1 MARPNRQKERRSDL
15 IAAARDAV
23 LERGLVD
30 LRLRDV
36 AERAGMSASA
46 VFYYYP
52 GLNELLEEV
61 AREAID
67 RFCVHRARVVAGISD
82 PRRRLV
88 AMIASGLPDGKD
100 DELCRL
106 LYELGTISRRDA
118 VHAARHITLFERQ
131 VAIYV
136 GILEAGAATGV
147 FRLAG
152 DAVTIARNLVVL
164 EDGYGLHA
172 VNAVPAVVR
181 AVAEQQM
188 RAYAALAVGCD
199 LEAFAMPADEAVAGA

>member
-15 IAAARDAV
+15 LDAARSAI

-67 RFCVHRARVVAGISD
+67 RFCVHRSRIVAAISD

-152 DAVTIARNLVVL
+152 DATTIARNLVVL

-172 VNAVPAVVR
+172 VNAVPTVAR
-181 AVAEQQM
+181 SVAEQQI
-188 RAYAALAVGCD
+188 RAYAALAAGCD
-199 LEAFAMPADEAVAGA
+199 LEAFVAPAGEAVEP

>member
-15 IAAARDAV
+15 VAAARDAI

-52 GLNELLEEV
+52 GLSELLEEV

-67 RFCVHRARVVAGISD
+67 RFCVHRAQVVASIAD
-82 PRRRLV
+82 PRLRLV
-88 AMIASGLPDGKD
+88 AMIGSGLPDGRD

-106 LYELGTISRRDA
+106 LYELGTISRRDP
-118 VHAARHITLFERQ
+118 VHAARHIALFERQ
-131 VAIYV
+131 VAIYI
-136 GILEAGAATGV
+136 GILEAGAATGL
-147 FRLAG
+147 FRLAANA
-152 DAVTIARNLVVL
+152 DSIARNLVVL

-172 VNAVPAVVR
+172 VNAVPTVSR
-181 AVAEQQM
+181 PVAERQI

-199 LEAFAMPADEAVAGA
+199 LEGLVASGGAGAEP

>member
-1 MARPNRQKERRSDL
+1 MARPNRQNERRSDL
-15 IAAARDAV
+15 IAAARGAI

-52 GLNELLEEV
+52 GLNELLEAV
-61 AREAID
+61 ALEAIE
-67 RFCVHRARVVAGISD
+67 RFCVRRAQLVAAIPD

-88 AMIASGLPDGKD
+88 AMIGSGLPSGPD
-100 DELCRL
+100 DELCCL

-118 VHAARHITLFERQ
+118 AHAARHISLFERQ

-136 GILEAGAATGV
+136 GILVAGAATGV
-147 FRLAG
+147 S
-152 DAVTIARNLVVL
+152 
-164 EDGYGLHA
+164 H
-172 VNAVPAVVR
+172 
-181 AVAEQQM
+181 
-188 RAYAALAVGCD
+188 CSKSW
-199 LEAFAMPADEAVAGA
+199 

>member
-15 IAAARDAV
+15 IAAARGAI

-36 AERAGMSASA
+36 AERAGMTASA

-52 GLNELLEEV
+52 GLDELLKEV
-61 AREAID
+61 AHEAID
-67 RFCVHRARVVAGISD
+67 RFCVHRARIVAGIAD

-88 AMIASGLPDGKD
+88 AMIASGLPDGKE

-131 VAIYV
+131 VGIYV

-152 DAVTIARNLVVL
+152 DAVSIARNLVVL

-172 VNAVPAVVR
+172 VNAVPTVAR
-181 AVAEQQM
+181 NIAEQQI
-188 RAYAALAVGCD
+188 RAYAALAVSCD
-199 LEAFAMPADEAVAGA
+199 LDAFAYAEQASSEG

>member
-15 IAAARDAV
+15 IAAARDAI
-23 LERGLVD
+23 LERGLID

-61 AREAID
+61 ARETID
-67 RFCVHRARVVAGISD
+67 RFCVHRGEIVAAIAD
-82 PRRRLV
+82 PRRRLI
-88 AMIASGLPDGKD
+88 AMIASGLPEGPD

-106 LYELGTISRRDA
+106 LYELGTISRRDP
-118 VHAARHITLFERQ
+118 VHAARHISLFERQ

-147 FRLAG
+147 FRLAA
-152 DAVTIARNLVVL
+152 DAVGIARNLVVL

-172 VNAVPAVVR
+172 VNAVPTVSR
-181 AVAEQQM
+181 PVAERQI
-188 RAYAALAVGCD
+188 RAYASLAVGCD
-199 LEAFAMPADEAVAGA
+199 LDALSGAAAPREAR